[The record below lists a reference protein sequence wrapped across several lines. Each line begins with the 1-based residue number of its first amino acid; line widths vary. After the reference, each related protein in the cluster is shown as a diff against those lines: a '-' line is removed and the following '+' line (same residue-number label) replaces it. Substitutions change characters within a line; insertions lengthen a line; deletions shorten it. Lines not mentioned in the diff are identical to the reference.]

1 MTPLA
6 EASWHGAREAAAL
19 VVGALPSEQA
29 PVHLCPGRVLAT
41 NCVAL
46 CDLPSFDSSAM
57 DGWAVAG
64 FGPWVIVGD
73 ALAGSPLAE
82 PLTPGTAARIA
93 TGAVVPAGTRSVI
106 RWEDAQ
112 VAEGL
117 VTAEPS
123 SGSNI
128 RQAGEE
134 CKVGD
139 LIARVGTTVTPAL
152 AGYLAATGHDH
163 IAVIRRPRVHVLL
176 LGDELQQ
183 SGIPSG
189 GRVRDSLGPQ
199 LPGWLA
205 RMGAE
210 VLAGDLVAD
219 DLEAVAATLAHAA
232 RESDLVIT
240 TGGTAAGPR
249 DHLRAAIER
258 NVGTILVDC
267 VAVRP
272 GHPML
277 LAELAI
283 DDGRRVPI
291 VGLPGN
297 PHSAI
302 VGLLTLAE
310 PLIGAMLGR
319 TRTPLAIV
327 TTTSELRAPKDHTRL
342 IAGNLVAGRF
352 ELSPYGGSAMLRG
365 LAQSSGF
372 AVVPEGTTPAGAHVQ
387 WLPLP

>member
-1 MTPLA
+1 MDPLDTFRHQTRA
-6 EASWHGAREAAAL
+6 WLDEN
-19 VVGALPSEQA
+19 
-29 PVHLCPGRVLAT
+29 CPQSMRRAI
-41 NCVAL
+41 
-46 CDLPSFDSSAM
+46 S
-57 DGWAVAG
+57 
-64 FGPWVIVGD
+64 GD
-73 ALAGSPLAE
+73 ALMD
-82 PLTPGTAARIA
+82 TDIC
-93 TGAVVPAGTRSVI
+93 
-106 RWEDAQ
+106 W
-112 VAEGL
+112 
-117 VTAEPS
+117 
-123 SGSNI
+123 
-128 RQAGEE
+128 
-134 CKVGD
+134 
-139 LIARVGTTVTPAL
+139 
-152 AGYLAATGHDH
+152 
-163 IAVIRRPRVHVLL
+163 
-176 LGDELQQ
+176 
-183 SGIPSG
+183 G
-189 GRVRDSLGPQ
+189 GRKWVFSGDDQRN
-199 LPGWLA
+199 WLA

-210 VLAGDLVAD
+210 VPAGDLVAD
-219 DLEAVAATLAHAA
+219 DLGEVAATLAQAA

-258 NVGTILVDC
+258 NAGTVLVDC

>member
-1 MTPLA
+1 
-6 EASWHGAREAAAL
+6 
-19 VVGALPSEQA
+19 
-29 PVHLCPGRVLAT
+29 
-41 NCVAL
+41 
-46 CDLPSFDSSAM
+46 M

-73 ALAGSPLAE
+73 ALAGSPLAQ

-106 RWEDAQ
+106 RWEDAR

-139 LIARVGTTVTPAL
+139 LIARVGTTVTPSL

-163 IAVIRRPRVHVLL
+163 VDVVSRPRVHVLL

-199 LPGWLA
+199 LPGWLL

-232 RESDLVIT
+232 RDSDLVIT

-258 NVGTILVDC
+258 NAGTILVDC

-327 TTTSELRAPKDHTRL
+327 TNTSELRAPKDHTRL

>member
-1 MTPLA
+1 MNPLV

-19 VVGALPSEQA
+19 KACTLPSEQT
-29 PVHLCPGRVLAT
+29 PVHLSPGRVLAT

-64 FGPWVIVGD
+64 AGPWTIVGD
-73 ALAGSPLAE
+73 ARAGSPLAQ
-82 PLTPGTAARIA
+82 PLAPGTAARIA
-93 TGAVVPAGTRSVI
+93 TGAVVPAGTASVI
-106 RWEDAQ
+106 RWEDAH

-117 VTAEPS
+117 VNAVPFP
-123 SGSNI
+123 GADI
-128 RQAGEE
+128 RRAGEE
-134 CKVGD
+134 CRAGD
-139 LIARVGTTVTPAL
+139 LLARVGTTVTPAL
-152 AGYLAATGHDH
+152 AGFLAAAGHDQV
-163 IAVIRRPRVHVLL
+163 AVTRQPRVHVRL

-183 SGIPSG
+183 SGIPSE

-199 LPGWLA
+199 LPGWLS
-205 RMGAE
+205 RMGAV

-219 DLEAVAATLAHAA
+219 DLGEVAATLAHAA

-258 NVGTILVDC
+258 NAGTILVDC

-283 DDGRRVPI
+283 DDGRVVPI

-319 TRTPLAIV
+319 TSTPLAMV

-342 IAGNLVAGRF
+342 IAGNVVEGRF

>member
-1 MTPLA
+1 VNSLA
-6 EASWHGAREAAAL
+6 EASWQGAREAAAM
-19 VVGALPSEQA
+19 VIGVLPPEQA
-29 PVHLCPGRVLAT
+29 PVHLSPGRVLAT

-64 FGPWVIVGD
+64 AGPWAIVGD
-73 ALAGSPLAE
+73 ARAGSPLAQ
-82 PLTPGTAARIA
+82 PLAPGTAARIA
-93 TGAVVPAGTRSVI
+93 TGAVVPTGTGSVI

-112 VAEGL
+112 ITDGL
-117 VTAEPS
+117 VHAEPAP
-123 SGSNI
+123 GSDI
-128 RQAGEE
+128 RSAGEE
-134 CKVGD
+134 CRAGD
-139 LIARVGTTVTPAL
+139 LIARAGTVVTPAL
-152 AGYLAATGHDH
+152 AGFLAATGHDH
-163 IAVIRRPRVHVLL
+163 VAVVRRPRIHVLL

-199 LPGWLA
+199 LPGWLS

-219 DLEAVAATLAHAA
+219 DLGEVASTLAQAA
-232 RESDLVIT
+232 VESDLVIT

-258 NVGTILVDC
+258 NAGKILVDC

-277 LAELAI
+277 LAEFATH
-283 DDGRRVPI
+283 DSRRVPI
-291 VGLPGN
+291 IGLPGN

-310 PLIGAMLGR
+310 PLIDAMLGR
-319 TRTPLAIV
+319 PRTPLAMV
-327 TTTSELRAPKDHTRL
+327 STASELRAPKDHTRL
-342 IAGNLVAGRF
+342 IAGNLVEGRF

-372 AVVPEGTTPAGAHVQ
+372 AVVPEGTTPEGAHVQ